1 MRLRVYRSLKFYMFQ
16 RISNENWN
24 LISRSSVVLKIN
36 PRGFENWRGIT
47 RTELSWNAIIDW
59 TCRRGFYGAWCIKGW
74 KSDYR
79 PVRYRNGS
87 IVRPV
92 SLSKWAQQLTF
103 PRLCHN
109 FSRVSSLVVR
119 RIELAKTKNWYT
131 RWKEQC
137 SNVENQRLPT
147 RWIWNINN
155 EWIMSKIEIGC
166 LKLTFRDGRSD
177 TGAISPI
184 SIRLWIAKRV
194 PCCWHSWFSGQFR
207 EDNVQTRGRIHWIVN
222 IFATPLCTIIPQL
235 RPISITTGDHVQ
247 VLGYYVTT
255 HRRVAY

>member
-1 MRLRVYRSLKFYMFQ
+1 MFQ

-36 PRGFENWRGIT
+36 PRGFENWREIT
-47 RTELSWNAIIDW
+47 RTGLSWNAIIDW

-103 PRLCHN
+103 PRLMPQ
-109 FSRVSSLVVR
+109 FFTRELVGRSSNR
-119 RIELAKTKNWYT
+119 TSQDQELIYSMKGTVLECRESAT
-131 RWKEQC
+131 
-137 SNVENQRLPT
+137 T

>member
-47 RTELSWNAIIDW
+47 RTGLSWNAIIDW

-103 PRLCHN
+103 PRLMPQ
-109 FSRVSSLVVR
+109 FFTRELV
-119 RIELAKTKNWYT
+119 
-131 RWKEQC
+131 
-137 SNVENQRLPT
+137 
-147 RWIWNINN
+147 
-155 EWIMSKIEIGC
+155 
-166 LKLTFRDGRSD
+166 GRSSNRTSQD
-177 TGAISPI
+177 QELIYSMKGTV
-184 SIRLWIAKRV
+184 LE
-194 PCCWHSWFSGQFR
+194 CR
-207 EDNVQTRGRIHWIVN
+207 ES
-222 IFATPLCTIIPQL
+222 ATTYQMNLKYQ
-235 RPISITTGDHVQ
+235 
-247 VLGYYVTT
+247 
-255 HRRVAY
+255 